1 MQICQ
6 ATETVM
12 ATSWGGVI
20 YDPMC
25 HESGLPHEMKSIFV
39 RAWHEGEGGAGKQ
52 SEQGTLWHRA
62 RRNDER
68 YVFTLA

>member
-12 ATSWGGVI
+12 ATLWGGVI
-20 YDPMC
+20 YDLPMC
-25 HESGLPHEMKSIFV
+25 HESGFPHEMKSIFI

-52 SEQGTLWHRA
+52 SE
-62 RRNDER
+62 
-68 YVFTLA
+68 